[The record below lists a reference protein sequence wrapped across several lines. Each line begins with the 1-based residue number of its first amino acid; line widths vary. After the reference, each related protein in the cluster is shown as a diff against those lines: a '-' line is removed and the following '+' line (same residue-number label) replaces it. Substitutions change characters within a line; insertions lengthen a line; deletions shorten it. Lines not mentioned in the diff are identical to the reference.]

1 MRVLI
6 IGHSRIVQKRV
17 LPALQLLPSVATIE
31 LATRRPADL
40 AILRQQSPKLKAIYP
55 DYADAI
61 RHSDADLVY
70 VSTVN
75 SDHAVWVE
83 AALRA
88 NRHVVVD
95 KPAFT
100 HLADAQRLVALAQSK
115 QLCLAESIV
124 FRYHPQAVAAKQAFA
139 DADLRPTKATAV
151 FSFPMFATDNFRLNG
166 ALGGGALFD
175 LGPYALGA
183 GKYAFDAHP
192 IDIQC
197 HVTDWHNGV
206 DVAFS
211 IMALYPEQRVLIGH
225 FGFNTEYCNTLELL
239 GAGMSVRFDKAF
251 TTLPN
256 ADTQV
261 QVRASNRA
269 SELTPERG
277 DNFALFFADVI
288 AHIQAGQQAILTQNL
303 LDDATTLAWL
313 MRSARGDRL

>member
-1 MRVLI
+1 MMRVLI

-17 LPALQLLPSVATIE
+17 LPALQLLPSVSAID
-31 LATRRPADL
+31 LATRRPADVNG
-40 AILRQQSPKLKAIYP
+40 LRQQSPKLRAVYP

-100 HLADAQRLVALAQSK
+100 RLTDAQRLSALAQHR

-124 FRYHPQAVAAKQAFA
+124 FRYHPQAVAAQKSFA
-139 DADLRPTKATAV
+139 EANICPTKAIAV
-151 FSFPMFATDNFRLNG
+151 FSFPMFAADNFRLNKD
-166 ALGGGALFD
+166 LGGGALFD

-183 GKYAFDAHP
+183 GKYAFGAHP
-192 IDIQC
+192 IDVQC
-197 HVTDWHNGV
+197 RVTAWHNGV

-211 IMALYPEQRVLIGH
+211 LMAIYPEQRVLIGH

-261 QVRASNRA
+261 LVRASNRA

-303 LDDATTLAWL
+303 LDDAIALAQL
-313 MRSARGDRL
+313 MQSAT